1 VAKGDVTR
9 QRILEAAAEQAAVR
23 GLAAVSLADVAEAVG
38 LSKSGVFKHFQ
49 AKEALQ
55 QALMEQVTDR
65 FAELVWR
72 PAEALARGKPRLD
85 MIFERWLDWVEREAS
100 AGGCGLVAFAVELD
114 DQPGAL
120 REFLKAQQV
129 RWHKTLAAEFAV
141 LRDPPLG
148 REETTQ
154 AAFELKSIVLGYNH
168 SRRLLDD
175 ERARSMA
182 RAAYKRLVASLA
194 SSPQPA

>member
-1 VAKGDVTR
+1 VAKGDETR

-55 QALMEQVTDR
+55 QALMERVIDR
-65 FAELVWR
+65 FTELVWR
-72 PAEALARGKPRLD
+72 AAEPLPPGRARLD
-85 MIFERWLDWVEREAS
+85 VIFERWLDWVEREAS
-100 AGGCGLVAFAVELD
+100 AGGCGLVAFSIELD
-114 DQPGAL
+114 DQPGPL
-120 REFLKAQQV
+120 RDFLKAQQV
-129 RWHKTLAAEFAV
+129 RWHKTLATEFSA

-154 AAFELKSIVLGYNH
+154 AAFELKSMVLGYNH

-175 ERARSMA
+175 ERARGMA
-182 RAAYKRLVASLA
+182 RTAYRRLIAALA